1 MGRAPRVGAARE
13 NFPSSSRE
21 PDEMTRSSSMSSSQR
36 TVSELKDQLGWS
48 TYQWRLFMITGLCI
62 MAESIEV
69 SLLSF
74 LTIEC
79 KKEWALT
86 DVQAD
91 HIAGSVF
98 VGEICGCLLFGI
110 FADVCG
116 RKPAFALGVFLV
128 AVFGIASAFSQNV
141 DELILYRFG
150 CGLGIGGFSVPYDLL
165 CEFCPNG
172 SRGVAMMSLWIW
184 WTFGS
189 FMVVQIAANTV
200 ETSGWRVLTLYCA
213 VPPVLSMLGLFWV
226 DESPN
231 WLVIKSRQKEA
242 EKIFQNVPGFFGLGS
257 SINFFHENNEFNKVE
272 KLYKEM
278 PFFRTLL
285 SNSMMSLQKS
295 FFDLTHYLKDDK
307 DFSEIWNIIYSE
319 YNLTKQMIL
328 KLSGFKKLMEN
339 EPANKASINKREE
352 IILPLFTIQQFALQ
366 KLNKLRLEENPAK
379 NKIKVCEKLITR
391 SLFGSINASRNSA

>member
-1 MGRAPRVGAARE
+1 MEKVYNNSIYKNHLENRNNEQIVMLGFSDGTKDGGYLTANWNILKSKEQLIDISSKYGIKLKFFDGRGGPPARGGGNTHQFYSSMAGIIDTQE
-13 NFPSSSRE
+13 IQLTIQGQTISSNFGTIDSCQYNLEQLISSACNNQNLSDSFSHLSDDNRKTMDILSEHSFKAYNDFKNHPMFLSYLEKMSTIKYYAKTNIGSRPSKRKSSSDVFEIETLRAI
-21 PDEMTRSSSMSSSQR
+21 PF
-36 TVSELKDQLGWS
+36 VGGWS
-48 TYQWRLFMITGLCI
+48 QL
-62 MAESIEV
+62 
-69 SLLSF
+69 
-74 LTIEC
+74 
-79 KKEWALT
+79 K
-86 DVQAD
+86 
-91 HIAGSVF
+91 
-98 VGEICGCLLFGI
+98 
-110 FADVCG
+110 
-116 RKPAFALGVFLV
+116 
-128 AVFGIASAFSQNV
+128 
-141 DELILYRFG
+141 
-150 CGLGIGGFSVPYDLL
+150 
-165 CEFCPNG
+165 
-172 SRGVAMMSLWIW
+172 
-184 WTFGS
+184 
-189 FMVVQIAANTV
+189 
-200 ETSGWRVLTLYCA
+200 
-213 VPPVLSMLGLFWV
+213 
-226 DESPN
+226 
-231 WLVIKSRQKEA
+231 
-242 EKIFQNVPGFFGLGS
+242 QNVPGFFGLGS